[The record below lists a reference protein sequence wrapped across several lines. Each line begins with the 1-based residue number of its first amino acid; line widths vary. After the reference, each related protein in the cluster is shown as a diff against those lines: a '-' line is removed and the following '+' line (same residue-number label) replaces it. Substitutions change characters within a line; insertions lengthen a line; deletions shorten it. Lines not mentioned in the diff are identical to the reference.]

1 MSRGRLSSIR
11 VKLILAFMLVSVVPM
26 LVATEIATEIV
37 ARTFENNLRVWLFET
52 SRFFFGNLLDER
64 REALGI
70 VDNLIEDGTLSRVI
84 GDPAAPLPPAAQKLM
99 DALGYDLLV
108 VYDASGRMIFTSR
121 PVDDLASA
129 PIGGQASLYRVRVD
143 GQPMLMAGAARTFA
157 QDGTNYQVLL
167 GLFIDQNYISN
178 INALKSFEMRLYYRQ
193 GNELREFYS
202 SSGDARPARPLGDG
216 IVSRLAAG
224 EPYIFRRGVEGG
236 RFLGVY
242 SPLKDSTGHLIA
254 VIFSGL
260 RNDEGLAGWLNR
272 TNIFV
277 AIFIVGSA
285 LAVLGGLL
293 MSRQLTRPLLRLV
306 NGVRA
311 VAAGDFSHRVSVTG
325 RDEVADLALAYNAM
339 AGDLERLRD
348 VEARLR
354 RQERLSTL
362 GEVAAGLAHE
372 IRNPLGIIKTTAE
385 LLQRSPRL
393 DPADVRRLGYVAEE
407 VRRIDSL
414 IRDFL
419 AFARP
424 PQVFLPIRLAEIAER
439 VIDFTGQEAESRG
452 VDVSFSD
459 RSRGAQVEGDPGQI
473 YDAVLNLVLNALD
486 AVPRGGALRLELAMR
501 GADLVLVVAD
511 TGPGVPEEVRPKLF
525 VPFVTSKPEGTGLG
539 LAKVFAVME
548 AHGGR
553 VDYKGDGRGAVFEL
567 VFPQRLHAEDNV
579 A

>member
-1 MSRGRLSSIR
+1 MSRGRFSSIR

-70 VDNLIEDGTLSRVI
+70 VDNLIEDGTLDRVI
-84 GDPAAPLPPAAQKLM
+84 ANPAGPLPDSAQKLM

-108 VYDASGRMIFTSR
+108 VYDATNKMIFTSR
-121 PVDDLASA
+121 PVDELTSA
-129 PIGGQASLYRVRVD
+129 PIGGQASLYRVKVD
-143 GQPMLMAGAARTFA
+143 GEPMLMAGAARSFRR
-157 QDGTNYQVLL
+157 DGATYQVLL

-193 GNELREFYS
+193 GDALREFYS
-202 SSGDARPARPLGDG
+202 SNGDPQPGRLLQAAIADE
-216 IVSRLAAG
+216 LAAG
-224 EPYIFRRGVEGG
+224 EPYVFRRGVEGG
-236 RFLGVY
+236 RYLGVY
-242 SPLKDSTGHLIA
+242 SPLQDSNGRLIA

-277 AIFIVGSA
+277 VIFLVGSA
-285 LAVLGGLL
+285 LAILGGVI

-306 NGVRA
+306 KGVRA
-311 VAAGDFSHRVSVTG
+311 VAAGDFSHRVSVAG
-325 RDEVADLALAYNAM
+325 GDEVADLAVAYNAM
-339 AGDLERLRD
+339 AGDLERLRG

-385 LLQRSPRL
+385 LLQRSSKL
-393 DPADVRRLGYVAEE
+393 DEADARRLGYVAEE

-424 PQVFLPIRLAEIAER
+424 PQVFLPIRLAEVVER
-439 VIDFTGQEAESRG
+439 VIDFTSQEAEKRG
-452 VDVSFSD
+452 IDLTFSE
-459 RSRGAQVEGDPGQI
+459 RTLGAEIEGDPGQV

-486 AVPRGGALRLELAMR
+486 AVPRGGALRLALARR
-501 GADLVLVVAD
+501 GEDVVLVVAD
-511 TGPGVPEEVRPKLF
+511 TGPGVPEEVLPKLF
-525 VPFVTSKPEGTGLG
+525 VPFVTSKPHGTGLG

-567 VFPQRLHAEDNV
+567 VFPQRQQVEDPV